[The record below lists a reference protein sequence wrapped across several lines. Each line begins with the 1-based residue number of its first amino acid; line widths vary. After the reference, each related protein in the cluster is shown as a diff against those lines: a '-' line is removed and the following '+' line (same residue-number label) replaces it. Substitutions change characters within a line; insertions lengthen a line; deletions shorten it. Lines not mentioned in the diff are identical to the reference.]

1 MLYMM
6 NTGQRLIQLT
16 PINYYA
22 IIVEYKPYMMRR
34 RNIMK
39 KIFFVLALTLILVG
53 CGDDNNN
60 QQDETTTQTTTQ
72 AETTTSE
79 ETTTQVP
86 AVNTLV
92 MTDPNNEYPNN
103 QFVFY
108 FDGDTLTKVEYIIVF
123 DNIDDAI
130 LGQTLYN
137 SYADQYE
144 SIVLDNLTLTV
155 TYGPEPMS
163 QYQGFTKAGLQANQ
177 ESQGL
182 VVK

>member
-1 MLYMM
+1 
-6 NTGQRLIQLT
+6 
-16 PINYYA
+16 
-22 IIVEYKPYMMRR
+22 
-34 RNIMK
+34 MK
-39 KIFFVLALTLILVG
+39 KLFLCFAISLFLVG
-53 CGDDNNN
+53 CGNNNN
-60 QQDETTTQTTTQ
+60 QDNTTTQ
-72 AETTTSE
+72 ATTQESTITLN

-86 AVNTLV
+86 ALDTLI
-92 MTDPNNEYPNN
+92 MTDPNNTYPNN
-103 QFVFY
+103 RFIFY

-163 QYQGFTKAGLQANQ
+163 QYQGFTKSGLQANQ

-182 VVK
+182 VLWN